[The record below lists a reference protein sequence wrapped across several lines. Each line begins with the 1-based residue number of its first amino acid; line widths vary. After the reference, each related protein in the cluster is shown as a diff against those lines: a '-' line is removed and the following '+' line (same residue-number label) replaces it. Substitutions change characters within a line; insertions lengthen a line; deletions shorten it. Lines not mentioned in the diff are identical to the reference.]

1 MRVYVE
7 SNFVLELVL
16 EQEQHLACAEVV
28 RLAETGTIELVI
40 PALGLIEPYM
50 TLHRR
55 RREHREATGSIQKY
69 LHQLART
76 ASLASSS
83 MRTSK
88 DVKRLLDASTLA
100 AWQRYDEL
108 RARLARL
115 AVVLPLTDGSLRTA
129 EKLCVQH
136 ELELPDATILAA
148 ILYDLRRDGLEPC
161 FLNRNTNDFSK
172 PAIVAMLAEHGC
184 KLLGSFDDGL
194 AYMHSRITV
203 ASA

>member
-1 MRVYVE
+1 MRIYVE

-16 EQEQHLACAEVV
+16 EQEQYLACAEVV

-40 PALGLIEPYM
+40 PALSLIEPYM

-55 RREHREATGSIQKY
+55 RREHREAARTIQNH
-69 LHQLART
+69 LSQLART
-76 ASLASSS
+76 VSLTSSS
-83 MRTSK
+83 VSTSN
-88 DVKRLLDASTLA
+88 DLEQLFSTSALD
-100 AWQRYDEL
+100 AWQRYDEV

-129 EKLCVQH
+129 EKLHTQH

-172 PAIVAMLAEHGC
+172 PALVAMLAEHGC
-184 KLLGSFDDGL
+184 KLLGSFDSGL
-194 AYMHSRITV
+194 AYLRSRI
-203 ASA
+203 AAAPH